1 MAKKGG
7 KKLQAQ
13 KKVEARKSLRL
24 SSNHNEIVL
33 R

>member
-7 KKLQAQ
+7 KKLQAA
-13 KKVEARKSLRL
+13 KPVPARKSLKL
-24 SSNHNEIVL
+24 AGNHNEVTL